1 MMDNK
6 SFINRISVRKSNTT
20 EDIVRR
26 LKCNDIN
33 IRDLNRT
40 QKKEVYL
47 CLQKEVTRKR
57 NKLNRLKNMVLYK
70 RAQKHNICTK
80 NKWKILGGKNERDII
95 CNRKCIESC

>member
-40 QKKEVYL
+40 QKRSLFVFT
-47 CLQKEVTRKR
+47 KEVTRKR

-80 NKWKILGGKNERDII
+80 NK
-95 CNRKCIESC
+95 

>member
-80 NKWKILGGKNERDII
+80 NK
-95 CNRKCIESC
+95 